1 MTDDNVFLI
10 SRFLNELVLLMHF
23 VSKFEHLLL
32 VHIDDLI
39 TEENVAVSFTLVSVV
54 DQRTWLNHVLQI
66 H

>member
-54 DQRTWLNHVLQI
+54 DQCTWLNHVLQI